1 MLELTVLFVVLALSA
16 IRFWVFFLVGVC
28 IFFPN
33 KNREGFTGLSDKFR
47 KEHSLTLG
55 SPAALEDIN
64 PNPELVHRRRSMDK
78 VSDQ

>member
-1 MLELTVLFVVLALSA
+1 MYVV
-16 IRFWVFFLVGVC
+16 
-28 IFFPN
+28 FPN
-33 KNREGFTGLSDKFR
+33 KNGLGFTGLSDKFR

>member
-1 MLELTVLFVVLALSA
+1 MSELTVLFVALASSA
-16 IRFWVFFLVGVC
+16 VRFGVFKLIRVV
-28 IFFPN
+28 FPN
-33 KNREGFTGLSDKFR
+33 KNRPGFTGLADTFR

-64 PNPELVHRRRSMDK
+64 PNPEWVHRRRSMDK